1 MDSEI
6 LLIALTLIMCA
17 FFIALIR
24 LVLRCAD
31 ETEAIDYVGMAQVI
45 DEKQDYETV

>member
-6 LLIALTLIMCA
+6 LLIALTLIMSI

-45 DEKQDYETV
+45 NDEKEETV